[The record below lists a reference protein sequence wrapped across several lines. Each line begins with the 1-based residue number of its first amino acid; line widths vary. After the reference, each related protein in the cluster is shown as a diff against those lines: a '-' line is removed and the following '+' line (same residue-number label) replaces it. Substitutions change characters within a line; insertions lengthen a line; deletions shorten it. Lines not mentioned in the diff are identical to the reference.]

1 MPTYLRM
8 RARFRIRSFCSY
20 QCHSPSRQTCTHHQ
34 QDRVFSSLLW
44 RPAGPGALQPSLDPD
59 HLFLLCRLRGARGKG
74 EGGVRTCRTCRTCR
88 TYRMYKT
95 RTRTPIS
102 IAHHTNA
109 ARDAAVAADRL
120 RADSHGTAAPTPKHA
135 AVGMRF
141 GLQACRGVDRCIVI
155 ISTTSGSSS
164 SNRAIVEGHVVQ
176 IDGRSVGID
185 GFAPP
190 RDHRGVFQIV
200 PTCAGAVCEVLSVR
214 CEV

>member
-1 MPTYLRM
+1 
-8 RARFRIRSFCSY
+8 
-20 QCHSPSRQTCTHHQ
+20 
-34 QDRVFSSLLW
+34 
-44 RPAGPGALQPSLDPD
+44 
-59 HLFLLCRLRGARGKG
+59 
-74 EGGVRTCRTCRTCR
+74 
-88 TYRMYKT
+88 MYKT

-102 IAHHTNA
+102 IAHHANA
-109 ARDAAVAADRL
+109 VRDAAVATDRL
-120 RADSHGTAAPTPKHA
+120 RADSYSYSAAAPAPAPEHA

-141 GLQACRGVDRCIVI
+141 GLQACRGVDRCVVI

-185 GFAPP
+185 GFVPP

-200 PTCAGAVCEVLSVR
+200 PTCAGAVCEALSVR